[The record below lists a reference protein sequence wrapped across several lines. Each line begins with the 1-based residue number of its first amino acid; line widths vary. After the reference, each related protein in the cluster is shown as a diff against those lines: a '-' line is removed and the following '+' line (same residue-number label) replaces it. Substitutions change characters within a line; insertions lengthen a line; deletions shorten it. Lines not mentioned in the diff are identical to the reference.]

1 MKHDLLHKT
10 LSLNYIDCE
19 NRKTFSNIH
28 ALKQLLPPH
37 NHLKLLENVL
47 QQNKGVNKKGR
58 RNMSLSSLS
67 IRVPSFKQLKRIL
80 GDYVDAEHIWK
91 IWVIC
96 RIIGRARKT
105 SHATALSPKKCD
117 FLHLSR
123 SGGDGGGAGAGRNHH
138 GSPQA
143 LKGSAQETQDPGHLL
158 KAVGQT
164 VQISSQSTNTT
175 FNQVVLKSSFKS
187 HTNWP
192 AHCPFP

>member
-1 MKHDLLHKT
+1 M
-10 LSLNYIDCE
+10 DCE
-19 NRKTFSNIH
+19 NSKTFSNIH

-58 RNMSLSSLS
+58 CDVSLSSLS
-67 IRVPSFKQLKRIL
+67 IRVPSFEQLKRIL
-80 GDYVDAEHIWK
+80 GDYIDAEHIWK

-117 FLHLSR
+117 FFTNVTR
-123 SGGDGGGAGAGRNHH
+123 SGGDGGGAGAGRHHH

-143 LKGSAQETQDPGHLL
+143 LKGSAQETQIQD
-158 KAVGQT
+158 
-164 VQISSQSTNTT
+164 IY
-175 FNQVVLKSSFKS
+175 
-187 HTNWP
+187 
-192 AHCPFP
+192 